1 MIHVGYFATIRELT
15 GKKEENITRVPAPE
29 TVLALMS
36 DLSVVYGKKF
46 RDFCLD
52 GGDEKVSRNVN
63 ILVNGRHIHHI
74 QEGETPLKDGDDV
87 SIFPL
92 IGGG

>member
-15 GKKEENITRVPAPE
+15 GKKEENIVRVPAPE
-29 TVLALMS
+29 TVLALVNGLC
-36 DLSVVYGKKF
+36 DVYGKDL
-46 RDFCLD
+46 RELCLD
-52 GGDEKVSRNVN
+52 GGTEKISRNVN

-74 QEGETPLKDGDDV
+74 QEGETPLRDGDDV